1 VDFDFGD
8 KRLGRVWND
17 ANCSLGHGSEVDNKF
32 RDRVRFIR
40 NAKDERDL
48 RAMKSLHFERLKGA
62 RQHQWS
68 IRIKDQWRLILEWKE
83 TEAGKRMILVGVEDY
98 H

>member
-1 VDFDFGD
+1 MDFDFGD
-8 KRLGRVWND
+8 KNLWRVWND
-17 ANCSLGHGSEVDNKF
+17 AASSLGHGVEVDNKF

-62 RQHQWS
+62 RKHQWS
-68 IRIKDQWRLILEWKE
+68 IRVNSQWRLMLQWEE
-83 TEAGKRMILVGVEDY
+83 TDAGKRMLLMGVEDY